1 MTTRRKLWLATIL
14 GLVAIVGSLA
24 AIKATQIRAMIRAGK
39 TQVPPPESVTTAE
52 VKRESWEQARAAIGT
67 IVAVRGVT
75 LGAEVTG
82 TVTEIAFDSGG
93 FVREGDLLVK
103 LDTSVE
109 EAQLAAAQAEAALAK
124 VSLERAQ
131 TLRQG
136 GSNTPADLD
145 AARATSK
152 QAGASVGSLKALI
165 AKKSIRAPFA
175 GRIAIRQVEL
185 GQVVSPGTPVASLQ
199 SVSPIHIDFFLPQ
212 QALAKLSEGQRTRAS
227 VDIYPGERWEG
238 EVATINPEVDPA
250 TRNVRVRAT
259 FLNPDGRLLPGMFA
273 NVDVVSRERRSV
285 LVIPGTAVLYAP
297 YGDSVFVLE
306 EKADE
311 AGRSVLF
318 ARQRLVRLGERRG
331 DFVAVARGLD
341 AGETVVSS
349 GAFKLR
355 SGAPVAVNNAHSLRP
370 ELSPKPV
377 DE

>member
-24 AIKATQIRAMIRAGK
+24 AIKATQIRAMIRSGE

-67 IVAVRGVT
+67 LVAVRGVT

-82 TVTEIAFDSGG
+82 TVIEIAFDSGA

-103 LDTSVE
+103 LDTSTE

-212 QALAKLSEGQRTRAS
+212 QALAELSEGQRARAS
-227 VDIYPGERWEG
+227 VDIYPGESWEG

-273 NVDVVSRERRSV
+273 NVDVVSPERRSV

-311 AGRSVLF
+311 AGRSVLL

-355 SGAPVAVNNAHSLRP
+355 NGAPVAVNNAHSLRP

>member
-24 AIKATQIRAMIRAGK
+24 AIKATQIRAMIRSGE

-67 IVAVRGVT
+67 LVAVRGVT

-82 TVTEIAFDSGG
+82 TVTEIAFDSGA

-103 LDTSVE
+103 LDTSTE

-212 QALAKLSEGQRTRAS
+212 QALAELSEGQRARAS
-227 VDIYPGERWEG
+227 VDIYPGESWEG
-238 EVATINPEVDPA
+238 EIATINPEVDPA

-273 NVDVVSRERRSV
+273 NVDVVSPERRSV

-311 AGRSVLF
+311 AGRSVLL

-355 SGAPVAVNNAHSLRP
+355 NGAPVAVNNAHSLRP